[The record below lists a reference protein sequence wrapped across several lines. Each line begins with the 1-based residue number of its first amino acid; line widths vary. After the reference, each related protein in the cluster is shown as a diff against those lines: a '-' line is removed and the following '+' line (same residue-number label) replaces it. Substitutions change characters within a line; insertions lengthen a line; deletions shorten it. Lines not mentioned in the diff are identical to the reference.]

1 MGFWK
6 TYRTFVITNSR
17 SFMQSPK
24 IIFLPWYFKVIGV
37 FIALFSLILLI
48 LKLNSGV
55 SILDFIKFE
64 TNIQIYSIYAIA
76 VLGFFLIAF
85 SKERLED
92 ELVSHLRKKSL
103 LITTIFHSLFFF
115 VFTFTSLTIHL
126 INFPAIILMNTL
138 FFIYIISFHIQMFLE
153 SIKKKNNE
161 NFE

>member
-1 MGFWK
+1 MK
-6 TYRTFVITNSR
+6 SLKV
-17 SFMQSPK
+17 
-24 IIFLPWYFKVIGV
+24 IFLPWYFKIIGAI
-37 FIALFSLILLI
+37 FFLLSLTKLI

-55 SILDFIKFE
+55 SILYFLEFDTDIS
-64 TNIQIYSIYAIA
+64 IYSIYAIA

-115 VFTFTSLTIHL
+115 VFTFTSLTIQL

-138 FFIYIISFHIQMFLE
+138 FFIYIISFHIQIFLE
-153 SIKKKNNE
+153 SIKNKNNE
-161 NFE
+161 NFD

>member
-1 MGFWK
+1 MK
-6 TYRTFVITNSR
+6 SLKV
-17 SFMQSPK
+17 
-24 IIFLPWYFKVIGV
+24 IFLPWYFKIIGAI
-37 FIALFSLILLI
+37 FFLLSLTKLI

-55 SILDFIKFE
+55 SILYFLEFDTDIS
-64 TNIQIYSIYAIA
+64 IYSIYAIA

-115 VFTFTSLTIHL
+115 VFTFTSLTIQL

-138 FFIYIISFHIQMFLE
+138 FFIYIISFHIQIFLE
-153 SIKKKNNE
+153 SIKNKNDE
-161 NFE
+161 NFG